1 MTAPDPMGPILIT
14 LRDVYD
20 ALRDL
25 DSKVSRLISQDSSH
39 VDDLRD
45 HEQRL
50 RSLERGRWPLPA
62 LAAVVSIA
70 ALILAALQ
78 YGN

>member
-1 MTAPDPMGPILIT
+1 MTSPDPIGPVLIT
-14 LRDVYD
+14 SRDIYD
-20 ALRDL
+20 AL
-25 DSKVSRLISQDSSH
+25 VRLTDTVNRLVSQDTSH